1 MKHPIEKPSERI
13 MRFFT
18 PELYMQFNSAD
29 DATADAAN
37 EAWETALR
45 DYQSHLD
52 AIRDRMPAQVR
63 RLAELCLHDAEIL
76 GFDQETQSLFPGPES
91 LSPVPLWSVVAILSV
106 EQAGSLRYVI
116 FTLWDRVREYPA
128 SAAWPFSKARKH
140 WLYDEVDVATDRREM
155 FLHRILFSDGSVVEI
170 PFASVITSTLAL
182 PGADAASAAR
192 RTA

>member
-1 MKHPIEKPSERI
+1 

-18 PELYMQFNSAD
+18 PERYVQFNSAD
-29 DATADAAN
+29 DATADSAN
-37 EAWETALR
+37 EDWEKALR

-76 GFDQETQSLFPGPES
+76 GFDQETQSLFPGSEVSWPG
-91 LSPVPLWSVVAILSV
+91 PLWSVMAILSV
-106 EQAGSLRYVI
+106 EQGGTLRYLI
-116 FTLWDRVREYPA
+116 YTLWDRVREYPA

-140 WLYDEVDVATDRREM
+140 WLYDEVDLAPDRREM

-170 PFASVITSTLAL
+170 PFASVITSTVAL
-182 PGADAASAAR
+182 PAADAESAGR